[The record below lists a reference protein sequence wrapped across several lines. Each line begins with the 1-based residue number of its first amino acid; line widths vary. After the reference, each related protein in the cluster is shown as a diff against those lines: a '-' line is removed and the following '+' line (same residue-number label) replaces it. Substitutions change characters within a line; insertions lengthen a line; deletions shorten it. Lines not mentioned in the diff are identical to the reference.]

1 MKAARIICLLA
12 LLSLL
17 AVSMSA
23 FAQEGFPLNGTW
35 SGNWGPAN
43 AKEDD
48 RNYTTLVMSWDGK
61 KISGLVDPGP
71 DSATFKSATLDSSKW
86 TVRLEYDL
94 KDRAGK
100 LLPFVVEAKLVN
112 AASRKG
118 RMLDGTYT
126 HGTTKGTFKVS
137 MDQ

>member
-1 MKAARIICLLA
+1 MKVVRVSCLLVVLAIA
-12 LLSLL
+12 L
-17 AVSMSA
+17 SA

-35 SGNWGPAN
+35 SGDWGAAN

-48 RNYTTLVMSWDGK
+48 RNHTTLIMSWDGK

-71 DSATFKSATLDSSKW
+71 DSANFKVATLDSSKW
-86 TVRLEYDL
+86 TVHLEYDL
-94 KDRAGK
+94 KDRTGK
-100 LLPFVVEAKLVN
+100 LLPFVVDAKLVN

-118 RMLDGTYT
+118 RMLDGTFT
-126 HGTTKGTFKVS
+126 HGTTKGTFKVT

>member
-1 MKAARIICLLA
+1 MKAARLFCLLA
-12 LLSLL
+12 VL

-43 AKEDD
+43 AKEED

-61 KISGLVDPGP
+61 KITGLVDPGP
-71 DSATFKSATLDSSKW
+71 DSATFKNATLDSSKW
-86 TVRLEYDL
+86 TVKLEYDL
-94 KDRAGK
+94 KDRTGK
-100 LLPFVVEAKLVN
+100 VLPFVVEAKLVN
-112 AASRKG
+112 ASSRKG

-126 HGTTKGTFKVS
+126 HGTAKGTFKIT

>member
-1 MKAARIICLLA
+1 MKAVRMLCLLA
-12 LLSLL
+12 VL

-35 SGNWGPAN
+35 SGTWGPAN
-43 AKEDD
+43 AKEED
-48 RNYTTLVMSWDGK
+48 RNYTTLIMTWDGK
-61 KISGLVDPGP
+61 KISGLIDPGP
-71 DSATFKSATLDSSKW
+71 DSSTFKNATLDSSKW

-94 KDRAGK
+94 KDRTGK
-100 LLPFVVEAKLVN
+100 VLPFVVEAKLVN

-126 HGTTKGTFKVS
+126 HGTAKGTFKIT
-137 MDQ
+137 MD